1 MPTYGKKDFKESN
14 VNYLNKDF
22 SSLKQSL
29 VNYAEAYFPNTYKDF
44 NETSPGMMLIEMS
57 AYVGDV
63 MSFYIDQQYKEMLLP
78 LAEERRNIIN
88 MAKMLGYKVKP
99 IIPSFVN
106 LSFTSEVNALST
118 NRAEVDYSNAST
130 FTEGVKVQSS
140 ANSNLYFET
149 LDVVDFRITGSIN
162 SGEPLDTSSPI
173 IDTSTDGLTT
183 DYTLTRKV
191 RAVSGETK
199 TKTFTI
205 TSPQKFRRIT
215 LPETNVIDIIS
226 CKDSNNNEWYEVDF
240 LAQDQVPIKKHYA
253 QDDLRDNAYTD
264 IDGIEYTTDV
274 PVPYSLQYIK
284 STKRFTRETNND
296 NTTSMVFGNGILKN
310 GTIVDDNFLDLEQLG
325 IIIPGQTGDLNSS
338 IDPLLGDEYSTL
350 GETPIQTTLT
360 ITYRVGGGI
369 EANASVGDL
378 TSIIGTPTKLVDGGA
393 GIVGVTNETPA
404 IGGADEE
411 DADEIREKAKAFF
424 TTQNRCVTK
433 EDYEARV
440 MNMSSRFG
448 NIAKVIVSR
457 TELPSAVDIQSEYQG
472 IIDNSLQSISTTQQ
486 SLQTNVSNFSTDMS
500 TVLTNAGPELLDIG
514 TRFEAGELSISQVLG
529 RTNNIFIGIQNTYN
543 GYFLSPNGQIPNN
556 TTTLGAQISQVNV
569 EVPLLQ
575 ELDAGVGTIAIN
587 ILAYDKNKNL
597 VGNAQAGGTLLPD
610 ATDGIPAILD
620 VNLSNYLNN
629 FKLLTD
635 DVAISDGYIINF
647 GVVFDVVAHK
657 YANKAEV
664 KLRCIQKIIDYF
676 KIEKMQF
683 NQPIII
689 SQLEYELMDIDGV
702 RAVNYA
708 CVTQT
713 EDYVGDGEG
722 FGAEGERLFTYSYN
736 ADGITTDGGTAGYG
750 YAYDFPSAL
759 TNGIILPA
767 NPQTPAVFELK
778 NPRQNV
784 KGVVR

>member
-22 SSLKQSL
+22 NALKQSL
-29 VNYAEAYFPNTYKDF
+29 VNYAQAYFPNTYKDF

-63 MSFYIDQQYKEMLLP
+63 LSFYIDQQYKELLLP

-99 IIPSFVN
+99 IVPSFVE

-118 NRAEVDYSNAST
+118 NRAQVDYSNASV
-130 FTEGVKVQSS
+130 FQEGIKVQSS

-149 LDVVDFRITGSIN
+149 LDVVDFRVTSSLN
-162 SGEPLDTSSPI
+162 NGEASDTSSPT
-173 IDTSTDGLTT
+173 IDTTTDGLIT

-240 LAQDQVPIKKHYA
+240 LAQDQVPVKKHYA
-253 QDDLRDNAYTD
+253 QDELRDNAYTN
-264 IDGIEYTTDV
+264 IDGTDYVADV

-284 STKRFTRETNND
+284 TTKRFTRETNTD
-296 NTTSMVFGNGILKN
+296 NSTSLVFGNGILKN
-310 GTIVDDNFLDLEQLG
+310 GNVIDDNFLDLEQVG
-325 IIIPGQTGDLNSS
+325 IIIPGQQGDLNDS

-350 GETPIQTTLT
+350 GETPTQTTLT
-360 ITYRVGGGI
+360 ITYRIGGGI

-393 GIVGVTNETPA
+393 SIVGVTNETA
-404 IGGADEE
+404 ARGGADEE
-411 DADEIREKAKAFF
+411 DTDEIREKARAFF

-433 EDYEARV
+433 EDYEART

-457 TELPSAVDIQSEYQG
+457 TELPSAADIQSEYQG
-472 IIDNSLQSISTTQQ
+472 IINTSLNNVSTTQQ
-486 SLQTNVSNFSTDMS
+486 SLQTNVNNFVQDM
-500 TVLTNAGPELLDIG
+500 GPALANLEPEII
-514 TRFEAGELSISQVLG
+514 EISQQL
-529 RTNNIFIGIQNTYN
+529 N
-543 GYFLSPNGQIPNN
+543 NGQIGITQAFQQISNILVGLQNIYDDYFQSPNLIAGDV
-556 TTTLGAQISQVNV
+556 TALGEQISQVDV

-575 ELDAGVGTIAIN
+575 ELDAGVGTIAVN

-610 ATDGIPAILD
+610 ATDGTPIILNT
-620 VNLSNYLNN
+620 NLSNYLNN

-635 DVAISDGYIINF
+635 DVAIQDGYIINF
-647 GVVFDVVAHK
+647 GVVFDVVAHR

-689 SQLEYELMDIDGV
+689 SQLEYELMDINGV
-702 RAVNYA
+702 RSVNYV
-708 CVTQT
+708 CVTQH
-713 EDYVGDGEG
+713 EDYVGGGEG
-722 FGAEGERLFTYSYN
+722 FEAEPLFTYSY
-736 ADGITTDGGTAGYG
+736 DSEGITTDGGTSGYG
-750 YAYDFPSAL
+750 YAYDFPAAL

-767 NPQTPAVFELK
+767 SPQTPAVFELK

>member
-22 SSLKQSL
+22 NALKQSL
-29 VNYAEAYFPNTYKDF
+29 VNYAQAYFPNTYKDF

-63 MSFYIDQQYKEMLLP
+63 LSFYIDQQYKELLLP

-99 IIPSFVN
+99 IVPSFVE

-118 NRAEVDYSNAST
+118 NRAQVDYSNASV
-130 FTEGVKVQSS
+130 FQEGIKVQSS

-149 LDVVDFRITGSIN
+149 LDVVDFRVTSSLN
-162 SGEPLDTSSPI
+162 NGEASDTSSPI
-173 IDTSTDGLTT
+173 IDTATDGLIT

-215 LPETNVIDIIS
+215 LPETNVIDII
-226 CKDSNNNEWYEVDF
+226 
-240 LAQDQVPIKKHYA
+240 
-253 QDDLRDNAYTD
+253 
-264 IDGIEYTTDV
+264 
-274 PVPYSLQYIK
+274 
-284 STKRFTRETNND
+284 
-296 NTTSMVFGNGILKN
+296 
-310 GTIVDDNFLDLEQLG
+310 
-325 IIIPGQTGDLNSS
+325 IIPGQQGELNDS

-350 GETPIQTTLT
+350 GETPTQTTLT
-360 ITYRVGGGI
+360 ITYRIGGGI

-393 GIVGVTNETPA
+393 SIIGVTNETA
-404 IGGADEE
+404 ARGGADEE
-411 DADEIREKAKAFF
+411 DTDEIREKARAFF

-433 EDYEARV
+433 EDYEART

-457 TELPSAVDIQSEYQG
+457 TELPSAADIQSEYQG
-472 IIDNSLQSISTTQQ
+472 IIDNSLGEISTTHQ
-486 SLQTNVSNFSTDMS
+486 SLQTNVGNFGTDMS
-500 TVLTNAGPELLDIG
+500 NAITDAQSDIQNLTNQFTSNQISALQLVQQANLL
-514 TRFEAGELSISQVLG
+514 FLG
-529 RTNNIFIGIQNTYN
+529 VQDTYN
-543 GYFLSPNGQIPNN
+543 NYFQSPNLIPGDV
-556 TTTLGAQISQVNV
+556 TTLGEQISQVDV

-575 ELDAGVGTIAIN
+575 ELDAGVGTIAVN

-610 ATDGIPAILD
+610 ATDGTPIILNT
-620 VNLSNYLNN
+620 NLSNYLNN

-635 DVAISDGYIINF
+635 DVAIQDGYIINF
-647 GVVFDVVAHK
+647 GVVFDVVAHR

-702 RAVNYA
+702 RSVNYV

-713 EDYVGDGEG
+713 EDYVGGGEG
-722 FGAEGERLFTYSYN
+722 FDNDGERLFTYSYADN
-736 ADGITTDGGTAGYG
+736 AITTDGGTAGYG

-767 NPQTPAVFELK
+767 SPQTPAVFELK

>member
-22 SSLKQSL
+22 NALKQSL
-29 VNYAEAYFPNTYKDF
+29 VNYAQAYFPNTYKDF
-44 NETSPGMMLIEMS
+44 NETSPGMMLLEMN

-63 MSFYIDQQYKEMLLP
+63 LSFYIDQQYREMLLP
-78 LAEERRNIIN
+78 LAEERRNIIT
-88 MAKMLGYKVKP
+88 MAKMFGYKVKP
-99 IIPSFVN
+99 IVPSYVD
-106 LSFTSEVNALST
+106 LTFTSEVNALSG
-118 NRAEVDYSNAST
+118 NRAEVDYTNGSV
-130 FTEGVKVQSS
+130 FQEGIKVQST
-140 ANSNLYFET
+140 ANSSLYFET
-149 LDVVDFRITGSIN
+149 LDMVDFRVTASLN
-162 SGEPLDTSSPI
+162 NGEPSDTSSPI
-173 IDTSTDGLTT
+173 IDEATDGLTT

-191 RAVSGETK
+191 KAVSGETK

-240 LAQDQVPIKKHYA
+240 LAQDQVPVKKHYA
-253 QDDLRDNAYTD
+253 QDELRDNAYTN
-264 IDGIEYTTDV
+264 IDGTDYVADV
-274 PVPYSLQYIK
+274 PVPYSLEYIK
-284 STKRFTRETNND
+284 TTKRFTRETNND
-296 NTTSMVFGNGILKN
+296 NSTSLVFGNGILKN
-310 GTIVDDNFLDLEQLG
+310 GNVVDDNFLDLEQLG
-325 IIIPGQTGDLNSS
+325 IIIPGQQGDLNDS

-350 GETPIQTTLT
+350 GETPTQTTLT
-360 ITYRVGGGI
+360 ITYRIGGGI

-378 TSIIGTPTKLVDGGA
+378 VSIIGTPTKLVDGGA
-393 GIVGVTNETPA
+393 SIAGVTNETAA
-404 IGGADEE
+404 IGGMDEE
-411 DADEIREKAKAFF
+411 DTDEIREKAKAFF

-472 IIDNSLQSISTTQQ
+472 IINTSLNNVSSTQE
-486 SLQTNVSNFSTDMS
+486 SLQTNVTNFMYEFGVATAEGHSAINSDYSTIEEVRNDFDFHFNQLVNIYGS
-500 TVLTNAGPELLDIG
+500 YFHTPSIIPENVTTIG
-514 TRFEAGELSISQVLG
+514 EQVSQVD
-529 RTNNIFIGIQNTYN
+529 I
-543 GYFLSPNGQIPNN
+543 
-556 TTTLGAQISQVNV
+556 

-575 ELDAGVGTIAIN
+575 ELDAGVGTIAVN
-587 ILAYDKNKNL
+587 ILAYNKNKNL
-597 VGNAQAGGTLLPD
+597 VGNAQAGGDLLPE
-610 ATDGIPAILD
+610 ATDGTPTILNT
-620 VNLSNYLNN
+620 NLSNYLNN

-635 DVAISDGYIINF
+635 DVTIQDGYIINF
-647 GVVFDVVAHK
+647 GVVFDVVAHR

-702 RAVNYA
+702 RSVNYV
-708 CVTQT
+708 CVTQH
-713 EDYVGDGEG
+713 EDHVGGGEG
-722 FGAEGERLFTYSYN
+722 FEDEPLFTYSYV
-736 ADGITTDGGTAGYG
+736 DDTITTDGGTSGYG
-750 YAYDFPSAL
+750 YAYDFASAL

>member
-22 SSLKQSL
+22 NALKQSL
-29 VNYAEAYFPNTYKDF
+29 VNYAQAYFPNTYKDF

-63 MSFYIDQQYKEMLLP
+63 LSFYIDQQYKELLLP

-99 IIPSFVN
+99 IVPSFVE

-118 NRAEVDYSNAST
+118 NRAQVDYSNASV
-130 FTEGVKVQSS
+130 FQEGIKVQSS

-149 LDVVDFRITGSIN
+149 LDVVDFRVTSSLN
-162 SGEPLDTSSPI
+162 NGEASDTSSPI
-173 IDTSTDGLTT
+173 IDTATDGLIT

-240 LAQDQVPIKKHYA
+240 LAQDQVPVKKHYA
-253 QDDLRDNAYTD
+253 QDELRDNAYTN
-264 IDGIEYTTDV
+264 IDGTDYVADV

-284 STKRFTRETNND
+284 TTKRFTRETNTD
-296 NTTSMVFGNGILKN
+296 NTTSLVFGNGILKN
-310 GTIVDDNFLDLEQLG
+310 GQLVDSDFIDLEQVG
-325 IIIPGQTGDLNSS
+325 IIIPGQQGNLNDS

-350 GETPIQTTLT
+350 GETPTQTTLT
-360 ITYRVGGGI
+360 ITYRIGGGI

-393 GIVGVTNETPA
+393 SITGVTNETPA
-404 IGGADEE
+404 RGGADEE
-411 DADEIREKAKAFF
+411 DTDEIREKAKAFF

-433 EDYEARV
+433 EDYEART

-457 TELPSAVDIQSEYQG
+457 NQIPSSTDVQQAYQDALSPDIDTIVNLSGNFLNLLSVSDDLISPQTEGTLGQIIIQSGFDLTDDQ
-472 IIDNSLQSISTTQQ
+472 IIFLSNLQQDLQTLRNNLPTLQSNVIELQ
-486 SLQTNVSNFSTDMS
+486 SRVSGLE
-500 TVLTNAGPELLDIG
+500 VG
-514 TRFEAGELSISQVLG
+514 TL
-529 RTNNIFIGIQNTYN
+529 N
-543 GYFLSPNGQIPNN
+543 
-556 TTTLGAQISQVNV
+556 
-569 EVPLLQ
+569 
-575 ELDAGVGTIAIN
+575 ELDAQFGTISVN

-610 ATDGIPAILD
+610 ATDGTPIILNT
-620 VNLSNYLNN
+620 NLSNYLNN

-635 DVAISDGYIINF
+635 DVAIQDGYIINF
-647 GVVFDVVAHK
+647 GVVFDVVAHR

-702 RAVNYA
+702 RSVNYV

-713 EDYVGDGEG
+713 EDYIGGGEG
-722 FGAEGERLFTYSYN
+722 FEADGERLFTYSY
-736 ADGITTDGGTAGYG
+736 ADNTITTDGGTAGYG
-750 YAYDFPSAL
+750 YAYDFPAAL

-767 NPQTPAVFELK
+767 SPQTPAVFELK

>member
-22 SSLKQSL
+22 NALKQSL
-29 VNYAEAYFPNTYKDF
+29 VNYAQAYFPNTYKDF

-63 MSFYIDQQYKEMLLP
+63 LSFYIDQQYKELLLP

-99 IIPSFVN
+99 IVPSFVE

-118 NRAEVDYSNAST
+118 NRAQVDYSNASV
-130 FTEGVKVQSS
+130 FQEGIKVQSS

-149 LDVVDFRITGSIN
+149 LDVVDFRVTSSLN
-162 SGEPLDTSSPI
+162 NGEASDTSSPI
-173 IDTSTDGLTT
+173 IDTATDGLTT

-240 LAQDQVPIKKHYA
+240 LAQDQVPVKKHYA
-253 QDDLRDNAYTD
+253 QDELRDNAYTN
-264 IDGIEYTTDV
+264 IDGTDYVADV

-284 STKRFTRETNND
+284 TSKRFTRETNTD
-296 NTTSMVFGNGILKN
+296 NSTSLVFGNGILKN
-310 GTIVDDNFLDLEQLG
+310 GSVIDDSFLNLEQVG
-325 IIIPGQTGDLNSS
+325 IIIPGQQGDLNDS

-350 GETPIQTTLT
+350 GETPTQTTLT
-360 ITYRVGGGI
+360 ITYRIGGGI

-393 GIVGVTNETPA
+393 DIGGVTNETPA
-404 IGGADEE
+404 RGGADEE
-411 DADEIREKAKAFF
+411 DTDEIREKAKAFF

-433 EDYEARV
+433 EDYEART

-457 TELPSAVDIQSEYQG
+457 NQIPSATDVQQAYQG
-472 IIDNSLQSISTTQQ
+472 IIEASLQSASTTQQ
-486 SLQTNVSNFSTDMS
+486 SLQTNINNFSTDIN
-500 TVLTNAGPELLDIG
+500 TRLTNAAPELQEIG
-514 TRFEAGELSISQVLG
+514 NQFLSGEINLQQVLQ
-529 RTNNIFIGIQNTYN
+529 RANNIFLGLQNTYN
-543 GYFLSPNGQIPNN
+543 NYFQSPNLIPSDIN
-556 TTTLGAQISQVNV
+556 TLGTQISQV
-569 EVPLLQ
+569 EVGTLE
-575 ELDAGVGTIAIN
+575 ELDAQFGTISVN

-597 VGNAQAGGTLLPD
+597 VGNAQAGTGLPD
-610 ATDGIPAILD
+610 ATDGTPIILNT
-620 VNLSNYLNN
+620 NLSNYLNN

-635 DVAISDGYIINF
+635 DVAIQDGYIINF
-647 GVVFDVVAHK
+647 GVVFDVVAHR

-702 RAVNYA
+702 RSVNYV

-713 EDYVGDGEG
+713 EDYVGGGEG
-722 FGAEGERLFTYSYN
+722 FEDGPLFTYSYADN
-736 ADGITTDGGTAGYG
+736 AITTDGGTAGYG
-750 YAYDFPSAL
+750 YAYNFPSAL

-767 NPQTPAVFELK
+767 NPTTPAVFELK

>member
-22 SSLKQSL
+22 NALKQSL
-29 VNYAEAYFPNTYKDF
+29 VNYAQAYFPNTYKDF

-63 MSFYIDQQYKEMLLP
+63 LSFYIDQQYKELLLP

-99 IIPSFVN
+99 IVPSFVE

-118 NRAEVDYSNAST
+118 NRAQVDYSNASV
-130 FTEGVKVQSS
+130 FQEGIKVQSS

-149 LDVVDFRITGSIN
+149 LDVVDFRVTSSLN
-162 SGEPLDTSSPI
+162 NGEASDTSSPI
-173 IDTSTDGLTT
+173 IDTATDGLIT

-240 LAQDQVPIKKHYA
+240 LAQDQVPVKKHYA
-253 QDDLRDNAYTD
+253 QDELRDNAYTN
-264 IDGIEYTTDV
+264 IDGTDYVADV

-284 STKRFTRETNND
+284 TTKRFTRETNTD
-296 NTTSMVFGNGILKN
+296 NTTSLVFGNGILKN
-310 GTIVDDNFLDLEQLG
+310 GQLVDSDFIDLEQVG
-325 IIIPGQTGDLNSS
+325 IIIPGQQGNLNDS

-350 GETPIQTTLT
+350 GETPTQTTLT
-360 ITYRVGGGI
+360 ITYRIGGGI

-393 GIVGVTNETPA
+393 SITGVTNETPA
-404 IGGADEE
+404 RGGADEE
-411 DADEIREKAKAFF
+411 DTDEIREKAKAFF

-433 EDYEARV
+433 EDYEART

-457 TELPSAVDIQSEYQG
+457 NQIPSSTDVQQAYQDALSPDIDTIVNLSGNFLNLLSVSDDLISPETESTLGSIIIQSGFDLTDDQ
-472 IIDNSLQSISTTQQ
+472 IIFLSNLQQDLQTLRNNLPTLQSNVIELQ
-486 SLQTNVSNFSTDMS
+486 SRVSGLE
-500 TVLTNAGPELLDIG
+500 VG
-514 TRFEAGELSISQVLG
+514 TL
-529 RTNNIFIGIQNTYN
+529 N
-543 GYFLSPNGQIPNN
+543 
-556 TTTLGAQISQVNV
+556 
-569 EVPLLQ
+569 
-575 ELDAGVGTIAIN
+575 ELDAQFGTISVN

-610 ATDGIPAILD
+610 ATDGTPIILNT
-620 VNLSNYLNN
+620 NLSNYLNN

-635 DVAISDGYIINF
+635 DVAIQDGYIINF
-647 GVVFDVVAHK
+647 GVVFDVVAHR

-702 RAVNYA
+702 RSVNYV

-713 EDYVGDGEG
+713 EDYIGGGEG
-722 FGAEGERLFTYSYN
+722 FEADGERLFTYSY
-736 ADGITTDGGTAGYG
+736 ADNTITTDGGTAGYG
-750 YAYDFPSAL
+750 YAYDFPAAL

-767 NPQTPAVFELK
+767 SPQTPAVFELK

>member
-22 SSLKQSL
+22 NSLKQSL
-29 VNYAEAYFPNTYKDF
+29 INYAEAYFPNTYKDF

-99 IIPSFVN
+99 IVPSFVN
-106 LSFTSEVNALST
+106 LSFTSQVNALST
-118 NRAEVDYSNAST
+118 NRAQVDYSNAST
-130 FTEGVKVQSS
+130 FAERIKVQSS

-149 LDVVDFRITGSIN
+149 LDIVDFRITGSIN

-173 IDTSTDGLTT
+173 IDTATDGLTT

-191 RAVSGETK
+191 RAVSSETK

-215 LPETNVIDIIS
+215 LPETNVVDIIS

-253 QDDLRDNAYTD
+253 QDDDRNSAYTN
-264 IDGIEYTTDV
+264 IDGTEYVTDV

-310 GTIVDDNFLDLEQLG
+310 GTIVDENFLDLEQVG
-325 IIIPGQTGDLNSS
+325 IIIPGQSGDLNTS
-338 IDPLLGDEYSTL
+338 IDPLEGDEYSTL

-378 TSIIGTPTKLVDGGA
+378 SSIIGTPIRLVDGGA

-457 TELPSAVDIQSEYQG
+457 IELPSAADIQSEYQG
-472 IIDNSLQSISTTQQ
+472 IINNSLEDISTTQQ
-486 SLQTNVSNFSTDMS
+486 SLQTNVTNFKSDMTAAITTAENAAAGDETLSDLLQLYDSQLQEIRLTYDNYFTNPDLIST
-500 TVLTNAGPELLDIG
+500 
-514 TRFEAGELSISQVLG
+514 
-529 RTNNIFIGIQNTYN
+529 NI
-543 GYFLSPNGQIPNN
+543 
-556 TTTLGAQISQVNV
+556 TTLGDQILQVGTD
-569 EVPLLQ
+569 VPLLQ

-597 VGNAQAGGTLLPD
+597 VGNAQAGGTQLPD
-610 ATDGIPAILD
+610 VTDGIPAILD

-657 YANKAEV
+657 YASKQEV
-664 KLRCIQKIIDYF
+664 KLRCIQKIINYF

-722 FGAEGERLFTYSYN
+722 FETEPLFTYSYAN
-736 ADGITTDGGTAGYG
+736 NNITVDGGTAGYG
-750 YAYDFPSAL
+750 YAYNFPSAL

>member
-22 SSLKQSL
+22 NALKQSL
-29 VNYAEAYFPNTYKDF
+29 VNYAQAYFPNTYKDF

-63 MSFYIDQQYKEMLLP
+63 LSFYIDQQYKELLLP

-99 IIPSFVN
+99 IVPSFVE

-118 NRAEVDYSNAST
+118 NRAQVDYSNASV
-130 FTEGVKVQSS
+130 FQEGIKVQSS

-149 LDVVDFRITGSIN
+149 LDVVDFRVTSSLN
-162 SGEPLDTSSPI
+162 NGEASDTSSPI
-173 IDTSTDGLTT
+173 IDTATDGLIT

-240 LAQDQVPIKKHYA
+240 LAQDQVPVKKHYA
-253 QDDLRDNAYTD
+253 QDELRDNAYTN
-264 IDGIEYTTDV
+264 IDGTDYVADV

-284 STKRFTRETNND
+284 TTKRFTRETNTD
-296 NTTSMVFGNGILKN
+296 NSTSLVFGNGILKN
-310 GTIVDDNFLDLEQLG
+310 GEVIDEGFIDLEQVG
-325 IIIPGQTGDLNSS
+325 IIIPGQQGELNDS

-350 GETPIQTTLT
+350 GETPTQTTLT
-360 ITYRVGGGI
+360 ITYRIGGGI

-393 GIVGVTNETPA
+393 SIAGVTNETA
-404 IGGADEE
+404 ARGGADEE
-411 DADEIREKAKAFF
+411 DTDEIREKARAFF

-433 EDYEARV
+433 EDYEART

-457 TELPSAVDIQSEYQG
+457 TELPSAADIQSEYQG
-472 IIDNSLQSISTTQQ
+472 IIDNSLGEISTTHQ
-486 SLQTNVSNFSTDMS
+486 SLQTNVGNFGTDMS
-500 TVLTNAGPELLDIG
+500 NAITDAQSDIQNLTNQFTSNQISALQLVQQANLL
-514 TRFEAGELSISQVLG
+514 FLG
-529 RTNNIFIGIQNTYN
+529 VQDTYN
-543 GYFLSPNGQIPNN
+543 NYFQSPNLIPGDV
-556 TTTLGAQISQVNV
+556 TTLGEQISQVDV

-575 ELDAGVGTIAIN
+575 ELDAGVGTIAVN

-610 ATDGIPAILD
+610 ATDGTPIILNT
-620 VNLSNYLNN
+620 NLSNYLNN

-635 DVAISDGYIINF
+635 DVAIQDGYIINF
-647 GVVFDVVAHK
+647 GVVFDVVAHR

-702 RAVNYA
+702 RSVNYV

-713 EDYVGDGEG
+713 EDYVGGGEG
-722 FGAEGERLFTYSYN
+722 FDNDGERLFTYSYADN
-736 ADGITTDGGTAGYG
+736 AITTDGGTAGYG

-767 NPQTPAVFELK
+767 SPQTPAVFELK

>member
-253 QDDLRDNAYTD
+253 QDDLRDNAYTN
-264 IDGIEYTTDV
+264 IDGTEYTTDV

-310 GTIVDDNFLDLEQLG
+310 GTIVDENFLDLEQLG

-472 IIDNSLQSISTTQQ
+472 IINNSLQSISTTQQ
-486 SLQTNVSNFSTDMS
+486 SLQTNVSNFKTDMTAAITADS
-500 TVLTNAGPELLDIG
+500 IEQIQLTYDNY
-514 TRFEAGELSISQVLG
+514 F
-529 RTNNIFIGIQNTYN
+529 TNPD
-543 GYFLSPNGQIPNN
+543 LIPGN
-556 TTTLGAQISQVNV
+556 TTTLGAQISQVDV
-569 EVPLLQ
+569 EVPLLE

-610 ATDGIPAILD
+610 ATDGIPDILD

>member
-22 SSLKQSL
+22 NALKQSL
-29 VNYAEAYFPNTYKDF
+29 VNYAQAYFPNTYKDF

-63 MSFYIDQQYKEMLLP
+63 LSFYIDQQYKELLLP

-99 IIPSFVN
+99 IVPSFVE

-118 NRAEVDYSNAST
+118 NRAQVDYSNASV
-130 FTEGVKVQSS
+130 FQEGIKVQSS

-149 LDVVDFRITGSIN
+149 LDVVDFRVTSSLN
-162 SGEPLDTSSPI
+162 NGEASDTSSPT
-173 IDTSTDGLTT
+173 IDTTTDGLIT

-240 LAQDQVPIKKHYA
+240 LAQDQVPVKKHYA
-253 QDDLRDNAYTD
+253 QDELRDNAYTN
-264 IDGIEYTTDV
+264 IDGTDYVADV

-284 STKRFTRETNND
+284 TTKRFTRETNTD
-296 NTTSMVFGNGILKN
+296 NSTSLVFGNGILKN
-310 GTIVDDNFLDLEQLG
+310 GNVIDDNFLDLEQVG
-325 IIIPGQTGDLNSS
+325 IIIPGQQGDLNDS

-350 GETPIQTTLT
+350 GETPTQTTLT
-360 ITYRVGGGI
+360 ITYRIGGGI

-393 GIVGVTNETPA
+393 SIAGVTNETA
-404 IGGADEE
+404 ARGGADEE
-411 DADEIREKAKAFF
+411 DTDEIREKAKAFF

-433 EDYEARV
+433 EDYEART

-457 TELPSAVDIQSEYQG
+457 NEIPSATDVQQAYQNALSPDINTIVDLSEDFLLNLNVSADLISPEIESTLG
-472 IIDNSLQSISTTQQ
+472 SIISHTGNLTDEQIAFLYDLQQDLQTLRNNLPTLQSNVIELQ
-486 SLQTNVSNFSTDMS
+486 SRVSGLQV
-500 TVLTNAGPELLDIG
+500 G
-514 TRFEAGELSISQVLG
+514 TLE
-529 RTNNIFIGIQNTYN
+529 
-543 GYFLSPNGQIPNN
+543 
-556 TTTLGAQISQVNV
+556 
-569 EVPLLQ
+569 
-575 ELDAGVGTIAIN
+575 ELDAQFGTIAVN

-610 ATDGIPAILD
+610 ATDGTPIILNT
-620 VNLSNYLNN
+620 NLSNYLNN

-635 DVAISDGYIINF
+635 DVAIQDGYIINF
-647 GVVFDVVAHK
+647 GVVFDVVAHR

-702 RAVNYA
+702 RSVNYV

-713 EDYVGDGEG
+713 EDYVGGGEG
-722 FGAEGERLFTYSYN
+722 FEADGERLFTYSYN
-736 ADGITTDGGTAGYG
+736 DNEITTNGGTAGYG
-750 YAYDFPSAL
+750 YAYDFPAAL

-767 NPQTPAVFELK
+767 SPQTPAVFELK

>member
-22 SSLKQSL
+22 NALKQSL
-29 VNYAEAYFPNTYKDF
+29 VNYAQAYFPNTYKDF

-63 MSFYIDQQYKEMLLP
+63 LSFYIDQQYKELLLP

-99 IIPSFVN
+99 IVPSFVE

-118 NRAEVDYSNAST
+118 NRAQVDYSNASV
-130 FTEGVKVQSS
+130 FQEGIKVQSS

-149 LDVVDFRITGSIN
+149 LDVVDFRVTSSLN
-162 SGEPLDTSSPI
+162 NGEASDTSSPI
-173 IDTSTDGLTT
+173 IDTATDGLIT

-240 LAQDQVPIKKHYA
+240 LAQDQVPVKKHYA
-253 QDDLRDNAYTD
+253 QDELRDNAYTN
-264 IDGIEYTTDV
+264 IDGTDYVTDV

-284 STKRFTRETNND
+284 TTKRFTRETNND
-296 NTTSMVFGNGILKN
+296 NSTSLVFGNGILKN
-310 GTIVDDNFLDLEQLG
+310 GNVIDYNFLDLEQVG
-325 IIIPGQTGDLNSS
+325 IIIPSQQGNLNDS

-350 GETPIQTTLT
+350 GETPTQTTLT
-360 ITYRVGGGI
+360 ITYRIGGGI

-393 GIVGVTNETPA
+393 SIVGVTNETA
-404 IGGADEE
+404 ARGGADEE
-411 DADEIREKAKAFF
+411 DTDEIREKAKAFF

-433 EDYEARV
+433 EDYEART

-457 TELPSAVDIQSEYQG
+457 NQIPSATDVQQAYQNALSPDIDTIVNLSGNFLNLLSFSDNLISPTTEG
-472 IIDNSLQSISTTQQ
+472 TLGSIITHFGNLTDEQIDFLYNLQQDLLTLQNNLSTLQSNVIELQ
-486 SLQTNVSNFSTDMS
+486 SRVSGLQV
-500 TVLTNAGPELLDIG
+500 G
-514 TRFEAGELSISQVLG
+514 TLE
-529 RTNNIFIGIQNTYN
+529 
-543 GYFLSPNGQIPNN
+543 
-556 TTTLGAQISQVNV
+556 
-569 EVPLLQ
+569 
-575 ELDAGVGTIAIN
+575 ELDAQFGTISVN

-610 ATDGIPAILD
+610 ATDGTPIILNT
-620 VNLSNYLNN
+620 NLSNYLNN

-635 DVAISDGYIINF
+635 DVAIQDGYIINF
-647 GVVFDVVAHK
+647 GVVFDVVAHR

-702 RAVNYA
+702 RSVNYV

-713 EDYVGDGEG
+713 EDYVGGGEG
-722 FGAEGERLFTYSYN
+722 FDADGERLFTYSYVDN
-736 ADGITTDGGTAGYG
+736 TITTDGGTAGYG

-767 NPQTPAVFELK
+767 NPTTPAVFELK

>member
-22 SSLKQSL
+22 NALKQSL
-29 VNYAEAYFPNTYKDF
+29 VNYAQAYFPNTYKDF

-63 MSFYIDQQYKEMLLP
+63 LSFYIDQQYKELLLP

-99 IIPSFVN
+99 IVPSFVE
-106 LSFTSEVNALST
+106 LSFTSEVNALTS
-118 NRAEVDYSNAST
+118 NRAQVDYSNASV
-130 FTEGVKVQSS
+130 FQEGIKVQSS

-149 LDVVDFRITGSIN
+149 LDVVDFRVTSSLN
-162 SGEPLDTSSPI
+162 NGEASDTSSPT
-173 IDTSTDGLTT
+173 IDTTTDGLIT

-240 LAQDQVPIKKHYA
+240 LAQDQVPVKKHYA
-253 QDDLRDNAYTD
+253 QDELRDNAYTN
-264 IDGIEYTTDV
+264 IDGTDYVADV

-284 STKRFTRETNND
+284 TTKRFTRETNTD
-296 NTTSMVFGNGILKN
+296 NSTSLVFGNGILKN
-310 GTIVDDNFLDLEQLG
+310 GNVIDDNFLDLEQVG
-325 IIIPGQTGDLNSS
+325 IIIPGQQGDLNDS

-350 GETPIQTTLT
+350 GETPTQTTLT
-360 ITYRVGGGI
+360 ITYRIGGGI

-393 GIVGVTNETPA
+393 SIAGVTNETA
-404 IGGADEE
+404 ARGGADEE
-411 DADEIREKAKAFF
+411 DTDEIREKAKAFF

-433 EDYEARV
+433 EDYEART

-457 TELPSAVDIQSEYQG
+457 NEIPSATDVQQAYQNALSPDINTIVDLSEDFLLNLNVSADLISPEIESTLG
-472 IIDNSLQSISTTQQ
+472 SIISHTGNLTDEQIAFLYDLQQDLQTLRNNLPTLQSNVIELQ
-486 SLQTNVSNFSTDMS
+486 SRVSGLQV
-500 TVLTNAGPELLDIG
+500 G
-514 TRFEAGELSISQVLG
+514 TLE
-529 RTNNIFIGIQNTYN
+529 
-543 GYFLSPNGQIPNN
+543 
-556 TTTLGAQISQVNV
+556 
-569 EVPLLQ
+569 
-575 ELDAGVGTIAIN
+575 ELDAQFGTISVN

-610 ATDGIPAILD
+610 ATDGTPIILNT
-620 VNLSNYLNN
+620 NLSNYLNN

-635 DVAISDGYIINF
+635 DVAIQDGYIINF
-647 GVVFDVVAHK
+647 GVVFDVVAHR

-702 RAVNYA
+702 RSVNYV

-713 EDYVGDGEG
+713 EDYVGGGEG
-722 FGAEGERLFTYSYN
+722 FEADGERLFTYSYN
-736 ADGITTDGGTAGYG
+736 DNEITTNGGTAGYG
-750 YAYDFPSAL
+750 YAYDFPAAL

-767 NPQTPAVFELK
+767 SPQTPAVFELK

>member
-22 SSLKQSL
+22 NALKQSL
-29 VNYAEAYFPNTYKDF
+29 VNYAQAYFPNTYKDF

-63 MSFYIDQQYKEMLLP
+63 LSFYIDQQYKELLLP

-99 IIPSFVN
+99 IVPSFVE

-118 NRAEVDYSNAST
+118 NRAQVDYSNASV
-130 FTEGVKVQSS
+130 FQEGIKVQSS

-149 LDVVDFRITGSIN
+149 LDVVDFRVTSSLN
-162 SGEPLDTSSPI
+162 NGEASDTSSPI
-173 IDTSTDGLTT
+173 IDTATDGLTT

-240 LAQDQVPIKKHYA
+240 LAQDQVPVKKHYA
-253 QDDLRDNAYTD
+253 QDELRDNAYTN
-264 IDGIEYTTDV
+264 IDGTDYVADV

-284 STKRFTRETNND
+284 TTKRFTRETNTD
-296 NTTSMVFGNGILKN
+296 NSTSLVFGNGILKN
-310 GTIVDDNFLDLEQLG
+310 GSVIEDDFLNLEQVG
-325 IIIPGQTGDLNSS
+325 IIIPGQSNNLNDS

-350 GETPIQTTLT
+350 GETPTQTTLT
-360 ITYRVGGGI
+360 ITYRIGGGI

-393 GIVGVTNETPA
+393 SIVGVTNETA
-404 IGGADEE
+404 ARGGADEE
-411 DADEIREKAKAFF
+411 DTDEIREKAKAFF

-433 EDYEARV
+433 EDYEART

-457 TELPSAVDIQSEYQG
+457 NQIPSSTDVQQAYQDALSPDIDTIVNLSGNFLNLLSVSDDLISQQTEGTLGQIIIQSGFDLTDDQ
-472 IIDNSLQSISTTQQ
+472 IIFLSN
-486 SLQTNVSNFSTDMS
+486 LQTNLQTLRNNFPTLQSNVVELQSRVSGLE
-500 TVLTNAGPELLDIG
+500 VG
-514 TRFEAGELSISQVLG
+514 TLE
-529 RTNNIFIGIQNTYN
+529 
-543 GYFLSPNGQIPNN
+543 
-556 TTTLGAQISQVNV
+556 
-569 EVPLLQ
+569 
-575 ELDAGVGTIAIN
+575 ELDAQFGTISVN

-610 ATDGIPAILD
+610 ATDGTPIILNT
-620 VNLSNYLNN
+620 NLSNYLNN

-635 DVAISDGYIINF
+635 DVAIQDGYIINF
-647 GVVFDVVAHK
+647 GVVFDVVAHR

-702 RAVNYA
+702 RSVNYV

-713 EDYVGDGEG
+713 EDYVGGGEG
-722 FGAEGERLFTYSYN
+722 FEADGERLFTYSY
-736 ADGITTDGGTAGYG
+736 ADNTITTDGGTAGYG
-750 YAYDFPSAL
+750 YAYDFPAAL

-767 NPQTPAVFELK
+767 SPQTPAVFELK

>member
-22 SSLKQSL
+22 NALKQSL
-29 VNYAEAYFPNTYKDF
+29 VNYAQAYFPNTYKDF
-44 NETSPGMMLIEMS
+44 NETSPGMMLLEMN

-63 MSFYIDQQYKEMLLP
+63 LSFYIDQQYKEMLLP

-99 IIPSFVN
+99 IIPAFVE
-106 LSFTSEVNALST
+106 LSFTSDVNALTS
-118 NRAEVDYSNAST
+118 NRAEVDYTNGSV
-130 FTEGVKVQSS
+130 FQEGIKVQSS
-140 ANSNLYFET
+140 ANSSLYFET
-149 LDVVDFRITGSIN
+149 LDMVDFRVTASLN
-162 SGEPLDTSSPI
+162 NGEPSDTSSPI
-173 IDTSTDGLTT
+173 IDEATDGLTT

-191 RAVSGETK
+191 KAVSGETK

-240 LAQDQVPIKKHYA
+240 LAQDQVPVKKHYA
-253 QDDLRDNAYTD
+253 QDELRDNAYTN
-264 IDGIEYTTDV
+264 IDGTDYVADV
-274 PVPYSLQYIK
+274 PVPYSLEYIK
-284 STKRFTRETNND
+284 TTKRFTRETNND
-296 NTTSMVFGNGILKN
+296 NSTSLVFGNGILKN
-310 GTIVDDNFLDLEQLG
+310 GNVVDDNFLDLEQLG
-325 IIIPGQTGDLNSS
+325 IIIPGQQGDLNDS

-350 GETPIQTTLT
+350 GETPTQTTLT
-360 ITYRVGGGI
+360 ITYRIGGGI

-378 TSIIGTPTKLVDGGA
+378 VSIIGTPTKLVDGGA
-393 GIVGVTNETPA
+393 SIAGVTNETAA
-404 IGGADEE
+404 IGGMDEE
-411 DADEIREKAKAFF
+411 DTDEIREKAKAFF

-472 IIDNSLQSISTTQQ
+472 IINTSLNNVSSTQE
-486 SLQTNVSNFSTDMS
+486 SLQTNVTDFMYQFGVATATGHSAINSDYSTIEEVRNDFDFHFNQLVNIYGS
-500 TVLTNAGPELLDIG
+500 YFHTPSIIPENVTTIG
-514 TRFEAGELSISQVLG
+514 EQVSQVD
-529 RTNNIFIGIQNTYN
+529 I
-543 GYFLSPNGQIPNN
+543 
-556 TTTLGAQISQVNV
+556 

-575 ELDAGVGTIAIN
+575 ELDAGVGTIAVN
-587 ILAYDKNKNL
+587 ILAYNKNKNL
-597 VGNAQAGGTLLPD
+597 VGNAQAGGDLLPE
-610 ATDGIPAILD
+610 ATDGTPTILNT
-620 VNLSNYLNN
+620 NLSNYLNN

-635 DVAISDGYIINF
+635 DVTIQDGYIINF
-647 GVVFDVVAHK
+647 GVVFDVVAHR

-702 RAVNYA
+702 RSVNYV
-708 CVTQT
+708 CVTQH
-713 EDYVGDGEG
+713 EDYVGGGEG
-722 FGAEGERLFTYSYN
+722 FDADGERLFTYSYV
-736 ADGITTDGGTAGYG
+736 DDTITTDGGTSGYG
-750 YAYDFPSAL
+750 YAYDFEAAL
-759 TNGIILPA
+759 TSGIILPA

>member
-22 SSLKQSL
+22 NSLKQSL
-29 VNYAEAYFPNTYKDF
+29 VNYAQAYFPNTYKDF
-44 NETSPGMMLIEMS
+44 NETSPGMMLMEMS

-63 MSFYIDQQYKEMLLP
+63 MSFYIDQQYKEMMLP
-78 LAEERRNIIN
+78 LAEERKNIIN

-99 IIPSFVN
+99 IIPAFVE
-106 LSFTSEVNALST
+106 LSFTSEVNAVTT

-130 FTEGVKVQSS
+130 FIEGIKVQSN

-149 LDVVDFRITGSIN
+149 LDVVDFTIS
-162 SGEPLDTSSPI
+162 SSADTSSPV
-173 IDTSTDGLTT
+173 IDTATDGLTT

-215 LPETNVIDIIS
+215 LPETNIIDIIS
-226 CKDSNNNEWYEVDF
+226 CKDTNNNEWYEVDF
-240 LAQDQVPIKKHYA
+240 LAQDQVPVKKHYA
-253 QDDLRDNAYTD
+253 QDPLRDNAYTNL
-264 IDGIEYTTDV
+264 DGTEYSMDV

-284 STKRFTRETNND
+284 TTKRFTRETNTD
-296 NTTSMVFGNGILKN
+296 NSTSLVFGNGILKN
-310 GTIVDDNFLDLEQLG
+310 GNVIDDNFLNLEQLG
-325 IIIPGQTGDLNSS
+325 IIIPGQTNDLNES
-338 IDPLLGDEYSTL
+338 INPLLGDEYSTL
-350 GETPIQTTLT
+350 GETPTQTTLT
-360 ITYRVGGGI
+360 ITYRIGGGI

-378 TSIIGTPTKLVDGGA
+378 SSIIGTPTKLVDGGA
-393 GIVGVTNETPA
+393 TIGGVTNTTPA
-404 IGGADEE
+404 IGGANEE
-411 DADEIREKAKAFF
+411 DTDEIREKARAFF

-433 EDYEARV
+433 EDYEART

-457 TELPSAVDIQSEYQG
+457 NTTPAATDIQQAYQDALSPDMDEIVNLSDNFLNLLSFSDDLISPLTETALG
-472 IIDNSLQSISTTQQ
+472 IIILSSDNLTPDQQDFLYNLQQDLQTLRNNFPILQS
-486 SLQTNVSNFSTDMS
+486 NVSDLQEIVSGLQ
-500 TVLTNAGPELLDIG
+500 VG
-514 TRFEAGELSISQVLG
+514 TLE
-529 RTNNIFIGIQNTYN
+529 
-543 GYFLSPNGQIPNN
+543 
-556 TTTLGAQISQVNV
+556 
-569 EVPLLQ
+569 
-575 ELDAGVGTIAIN
+575 ELDAQFGSISVN

-610 ATDGIPAILD
+610 ATDGTPIILNT
-620 VNLSNYLNN
+620 NLSNYLNN

-635 DVAISDGYIINF
+635 DVAIQDGYIINF
-647 GVVFDVVAHK
+647 GVVFDVVAHR

-683 NQPIII
+683 NQPIVI

-702 RAVNYA
+702 RAVNHV

-713 EDYVGDGEG
+713 EDYAGSNDGFEDEPLFKYSYDDGE
-722 FGAEGERLFTYSYN
+722 
-736 ADGITTDGGTAGYG
+736 ITTEGGTDGYG
-750 YAYDFPSAL
+750 YAYNFEESL
-759 TNGIILPA
+759 LNGIIRPA

>member
-22 SSLKQSL
+22 NALKQSL
-29 VNYAEAYFPNTYKDF
+29 VIYAQAYFPNTYKDF
-44 NETSPGMMLIEMS
+44 NETSPGMMLLEMN

-63 MSFYIDQQYKEMLLP
+63 LSFYIDQQYKEMLLP

-99 IIPSFVN
+99 IIPAFVE
-106 LSFTSEVNALST
+106 LSFTSDVNALTS
-118 NRAEVDYSNAST
+118 NRAEVDYTNGSV
-130 FTEGVKVQSS
+130 FQEGIKVQST
-140 ANSNLYFET
+140 ANSSLYFET
-149 LDVVDFRITGSIN
+149 LDMVDFRVTASLN
-162 SGEPLDTSSPI
+162 NGEPSDTSSPI
-173 IDTSTDGLTT
+173 IDEATDGLTT

-191 RAVSGETK
+191 KAVSGETK

-240 LAQDQVPIKKHYA
+240 LAQDQVPVKKHYA
-253 QDDLRDNAYTD
+253 QDELRDNAYTN
-264 IDGIEYTTDV
+264 IDGTDYVADV
-274 PVPYSLQYIK
+274 PVPYSLEYIK
-284 STKRFTRETNND
+284 TTKRFTRETNND
-296 NTTSMVFGNGILKN
+296 NSTSLVFGNGILKN
-310 GTIVDDNFLDLEQLG
+310 GNVVDDNFLDLEQLG
-325 IIIPGQTGDLNSS
+325 IIIPGQQGDLNDS

-350 GETPIQTTLT
+350 GETPTQTTLT
-360 ITYRVGGGI
+360 ITYRIGGGI

-378 TSIIGTPTKLVDGGA
+378 VSIIGTPTKLVDGGA
-393 GIVGVTNETPA
+393 SIAGVTNETAA
-404 IGGADEE
+404 IGGMDEE
-411 DADEIREKAKAFF
+411 DTDEIREKAKAFF

-472 IIDNSLQSISTTQQ
+472 IINTSLNNVSSTQE
-486 SLQTNVSNFSTDMS
+486 SLQTNVTNFMYEFGVATAEGHSAINSDYSTIEEVRNDFDFHFNQLVNIYGS
-500 TVLTNAGPELLDIG
+500 YFHTPSIIPENVTTIG
-514 TRFEAGELSISQVLG
+514 EQVSQVD
-529 RTNNIFIGIQNTYN
+529 I
-543 GYFLSPNGQIPNN
+543 
-556 TTTLGAQISQVNV
+556 

-575 ELDAGVGTIAIN
+575 ELDAGVGTIAVN
-587 ILAYDKNKNL
+587 ILAYNKNKNL
-597 VGNAQAGGTLLPD
+597 VGNAQAGGDLLPE
-610 ATDGIPAILD
+610 ATDGTPTILNT
-620 VNLSNYLNN
+620 NLSNYLNN

-635 DVAISDGYIINF
+635 DVTIQDGYIINF
-647 GVVFDVVAHK
+647 GVVFDVVAHR

-702 RAVNYA
+702 RSVNYV
-708 CVTQT
+708 CVTQH
-713 EDYVGDGEG
+713 EDHVGGGEG
-722 FGAEGERLFTYSYN
+722 FEDEPLFTYSYV
-736 ADGITTDGGTAGYG
+736 DDTITTDGGTSGYG
-750 YAYDFPSAL
+750 YAYDFASAL

>member
-22 SSLKQSL
+22 NALKQSL
-29 VNYAEAYFPNTYKDF
+29 VNYAQAYFPNTYKDF

-63 MSFYIDQQYKEMLLP
+63 LSFYIDQQYKELLLP

-99 IIPSFVN
+99 IVPSFVE

-118 NRAEVDYSNAST
+118 NRAQVDYSNASV
-130 FTEGVKVQSS
+130 FQEGIKVQSS

-149 LDVVDFRITGSIN
+149 LDVVDFRVTSSLN
-162 SGEPLDTSSPI
+162 NGEASDTSSPI
-173 IDTSTDGLTT
+173 IDTATDGLTT

-240 LAQDQVPIKKHYA
+240 LAQDQVPVKKHYA
-253 QDDLRDNAYTD
+253 QDELRDNAYTN
-264 IDGIEYTTDV
+264 IDGTDYVADV

-284 STKRFTRETNND
+284 TSKRFTRETNTD
-296 NTTSMVFGNGILKN
+296 NSTSLVFGNGILKN
-310 GTIVDDNFLDLEQLG
+310 GSVIDDSFLDLEQVG
-325 IIIPGQTGDLNSS
+325 IIIPGQQGDLNDS

-350 GETPIQTTLT
+350 GETPTQTTLT
-360 ITYRVGGGI
+360 ITYRIGGGI

-393 GIVGVTNETPA
+393 DIGGVTNETPA
-404 IGGADEE
+404 RGGADEE
-411 DADEIREKAKAFF
+411 DTDEIREKAKAFF

-433 EDYEARV
+433 EDYEART

-457 TELPSAVDIQSEYQG
+457 NQIPSATDVQQVYQG
-472 IIDNSLQSISTTQQ
+472 IIEASLQSASTTQQ
-486 SLQTNVSNFSTDMS
+486 SLQTNISNFSTDMS
-500 TVLTNAGPELLDIG
+500 TGLTNAAPQLQELGNQFIS
-514 TRFEAGELSISQVLG
+514 GEIAISQLLQT
-529 RTNNIFIGIQNTYN
+529 TNNIFTGLQNTYN
-543 GYFLSPNGQIPNN
+543 NYFQSPNLIPSDIN
-556 TTTLGAQISQVNV
+556 TLGTQISQV
-569 EVPLLQ
+569 EVGTLE
-575 ELDAGVGTIAIN
+575 ELDAQFGTISVN

-597 VGNAQAGGTLLPD
+597 VGNAQAGTGLPD
-610 ATDGIPAILD
+610 ATDGTPIILNT
-620 VNLSNYLNN
+620 NLSNYLNN

-635 DVAISDGYIINF
+635 DVGIQDGYIINF
-647 GVVFDVVAHK
+647 GVVFDVVAHR

-702 RAVNYA
+702 RSVNYV

-713 EDYVGDGEG
+713 EDYVGGGEG
-722 FGAEGERLFTYSYN
+722 FEDGPLFTYSYADN
-736 ADGITTDGGTAGYG
+736 AITTDGGTAGYG
-750 YAYDFPSAL
+750 YAYNFPSAL

-767 NPQTPAVFELK
+767 NPTTPAVFELK

>member
-22 SSLKQSL
+22 NALKQSL
-29 VNYAEAYFPNTYKDF
+29 VNYAQAYFPNTYKDF

-63 MSFYIDQQYKEMLLP
+63 LSFYIDQQYKELLLP

-99 IIPSFVN
+99 IVPSFVE

-118 NRAEVDYSNAST
+118 NRAQVDYSNASV
-130 FTEGVKVQSS
+130 FQEGIKVQSS

-149 LDVVDFRITGSIN
+149 LDVVDFRVTSSLN
-162 SGEPLDTSSPI
+162 NGEASDTSSPI
-173 IDTSTDGLTT
+173 IDTATDGLTT

-240 LAQDQVPIKKHYA
+240 LAQDQVPVKKHYA
-253 QDDLRDNAYTD
+253 QDELRDNAYTN
-264 IDGIEYTTDV
+264 IDGTDYVADV

-284 STKRFTRETNND
+284 TSKRFTRETNTD
-296 NTTSMVFGNGILKN
+296 NSTSLVFGNGILKN
-310 GTIVDDNFLDLEQLG
+310 GSVIDDSFLDLEQVG
-325 IIIPGQTGDLNSS
+325 IIIPGQQGDLNDS

-350 GETPIQTTLT
+350 GETPTQTTLT
-360 ITYRVGGGI
+360 ITYRIGGGI

-393 GIVGVTNETPA
+393 DIGGVTNETPA
-404 IGGADEE
+404 RGGADEE
-411 DADEIREKAKAFF
+411 DTDEIREKAKAFF

-433 EDYEARV
+433 EDYEART

-457 TELPSAVDIQSEYQG
+457 NQIPSATDVQQVYQG
-472 IIDNSLQSISTTQQ
+472 IIEASLQSASTTQQ
-486 SLQTNVSNFSTDMS
+486 SLQTNISNFSTDMS
-500 TVLTNAGPELLDIG
+500 TGLTNAAPQLQELGNQFIS
-514 TRFEAGELSISQVLG
+514 GEIAISQLLQT
-529 RTNNIFIGIQNTYN
+529 TNNIFTGLQNTYN
-543 GYFLSPNGQIPNN
+543 NYFQSPNLIPSDIN
-556 TTTLGAQISQVNV
+556 TLGTQISQV
-569 EVPLLQ
+569 EVGTLE
-575 ELDAGVGTIAIN
+575 ELDAQFGTISVN

-597 VGNAQAGGTLLPD
+597 VGNAQAGTGLPD
-610 ATDGIPAILD
+610 ATDGTPIILNT
-620 VNLSNYLNN
+620 NLSNYLNN

-635 DVAISDGYIINF
+635 DVAIQDGYIINF
-647 GVVFDVVAHK
+647 GVVFDVVAHR

-702 RAVNYA
+702 RSVNYV

-713 EDYVGDGEG
+713 EDYVGGGEG
-722 FGAEGERLFTYSYN
+722 FEDGPLFTYSYADN
-736 ADGITTDGGTAGYG
+736 AITTDGGTAGYG
-750 YAYDFPSAL
+750 YAYNFPSAL

-767 NPQTPAVFELK
+767 NPTTPAVFELK

>member
-22 SSLKQSL
+22 NALKQSL
-29 VNYAEAYFPNTYKDF
+29 VNYAQAYFPNTYKDF

-63 MSFYIDQQYKEMLLP
+63 LSFYIDQQYKELLLP

-99 IIPSFVN
+99 IVPSFVE

-118 NRAEVDYSNAST
+118 NRAQVDYSNASV
-130 FTEGVKVQSS
+130 FQEGIKVQSS

-149 LDVVDFRITGSIN
+149 LDVVDFRVTSSLN
-162 SGEPLDTSSPI
+162 NGEASDTSSPI
-173 IDTSTDGLTT
+173 IDTATDGLIT

-240 LAQDQVPIKKHYA
+240 LAQDQVPVKKHYA
-253 QDDLRDNAYTD
+253 QDELRDNAYTN
-264 IDGIEYTTDV
+264 IDGTDYVADV

-284 STKRFTRETNND
+284 TTKRFTRETNTD
-296 NTTSMVFGNGILKN
+296 NTTSLVFGNGILKN
-310 GTIVDDNFLDLEQLG
+310 GNVIDDNFLDLEQVG
-325 IIIPGQTGDLNSS
+325 IIIPGQQGNLNDS

-350 GETPIQTTLT
+350 GETPTQTTLT
-360 ITYRVGGGI
+360 ITYRIGGGI

-393 GIVGVTNETPA
+393 SITGVTNETPA
-404 IGGADEE
+404 RGGADEE
-411 DADEIREKAKAFF
+411 DTDEIREKAKAFF

-433 EDYEARV
+433 EDYEART

-457 TELPSAVDIQSEYQG
+457 NQIPSSTDVQQAYQDALSPDIDTIVNLSGNFLNLLSVSDDLISPETESTLGSIIIQSGFDLTDEQ
-472 IIDNSLQSISTTQQ
+472 IDFLYNLQQDLQTLRNNLPTLQSNVIELQ
-486 SLQTNVSNFSTDMS
+486 SRVSGLE
-500 TVLTNAGPELLDIG
+500 VG
-514 TRFEAGELSISQVLG
+514 TL
-529 RTNNIFIGIQNTYN
+529 N
-543 GYFLSPNGQIPNN
+543 
-556 TTTLGAQISQVNV
+556 
-569 EVPLLQ
+569 
-575 ELDAGVGTIAIN
+575 ELDAQFGTISVN

-610 ATDGIPAILD
+610 ATDGTPIILNT
-620 VNLSNYLNN
+620 NLSNYLNN

-635 DVAISDGYIINF
+635 DVAIQDGYIINF
-647 GVVFDVVAHK
+647 GVVFDVVAHR

-702 RAVNYA
+702 RSVNYV

-713 EDYVGDGEG
+713 EDYIGGGEG
-722 FGAEGERLFTYSYN
+722 FEADGERLFTYSY
-736 ADGITTDGGTAGYG
+736 ADNTITTDGGTAGYG

-767 NPQTPAVFELK
+767 SPQTPAVFELK

>member
-22 SSLKQSL
+22 NALKQSL
-29 VNYAEAYFPNTYKDF
+29 VNYAQAYFPNTYKDF

-63 MSFYIDQQYKEMLLP
+63 LSFYIDQQYKELLLP

-99 IIPSFVN
+99 IVPSFVE

-118 NRAEVDYSNAST
+118 NRAQVDYSNASV
-130 FTEGVKVQSS
+130 FQEGIKVQSS

-149 LDVVDFRITGSIN
+149 LDVVDFRVTSSLN
-162 SGEPLDTSSPI
+162 NGEASDTSSPI
-173 IDTSTDGLTT
+173 IDTATDGLTT

-240 LAQDQVPIKKHYA
+240 LAQDQVPVKKHYA
-253 QDDLRDNAYTD
+253 QDELRDNAYTN
-264 IDGIEYTTDV
+264 IDGTDYVADV

-284 STKRFTRETNND
+284 STKRFTRETNTD
-296 NTTSMVFGNGILKN
+296 NSTSLVFGNGILKN
-310 GTIVDDNFLDLEQLG
+310 GNVVDDSFLDLEQVG
-325 IIIPGQTGDLNSS
+325 IVIPGQTNDLDSS

-350 GETPIQTTLT
+350 GETPTQTTLT
-360 ITYRVGGGI
+360 ITYRIGGGI

-393 GIVGVTNETPA
+393 DIAGVTNETPA
-404 IGGADEE
+404 RGGADEE
-411 DADEIREKAKAFF
+411 DTDEIREKAKAFF

-433 EDYEARV
+433 EDYEART

-457 TELPSAVDIQSEYQG
+457 NQIPSATDVQQVYQG
-472 IIDNSLQSISTTQQ
+472 IIEASLQSASTTQQ
-486 SLQTNVSNFSTDMS
+486 SLQTNINNFSTDIN
-500 TVLTNAGPELLDIG
+500 TKLANAAPELQEIG
-514 TRFEAGELSISQVLG
+514 NQFLSGEINLQQVLQ
-529 RTNNIFIGIQNTYN
+529 RANNIFLGLQNTYN
-543 GYFLSPNGQIPNN
+543 NYFQSPNLIPNDIN
-556 TTTLGAQISQVNV
+556 TLGTQISQV
-569 EVPLLQ
+569 EVGTLE
-575 ELDAGVGTIAIN
+575 ELDAQFGTISVN

-597 VGNAQAGGTLLPD
+597 VGNAQAGTGLPD
-610 ATDGIPAILD
+610 ATDGTPIILNT
-620 VNLSNYLNN
+620 NLSNYLNN

-635 DVAISDGYIINF
+635 DVAIQDGYIINF
-647 GVVFDVVAHK
+647 GVVFDVVAHR

-702 RAVNYA
+702 RSVNYV

-713 EDYVGDGEG
+713 EDYVGGGEG
-722 FGAEGERLFTYSYN
+722 FEDGPLFTYSYADN
-736 ADGITTDGGTAGYG
+736 AITTDGGTAGYG
-750 YAYDFPSAL
+750 YAYNFPSAL

-767 NPQTPAVFELK
+767 NPTTPAVFELK

>member
-22 SSLKQSL
+22 NALKQSL
-29 VNYAEAYFPNTYKDF
+29 VNYAQAYFPNTYKDF

-63 MSFYIDQQYKEMLLP
+63 LSFYIDQQYKELLLP

-99 IIPSFVN
+99 IVPSFVE

-118 NRAEVDYSNAST
+118 NRAQVDYSNASV
-130 FTEGVKVQSS
+130 FQEGIKVQSS

-149 LDVVDFRITGSIN
+149 LDVVDFRVTSSLN
-162 SGEPLDTSSPI
+162 NGEASDTSSPI
-173 IDTSTDGLTT
+173 IDTATDGLIT

-240 LAQDQVPIKKHYA
+240 LAQDQVPVKKHYA
-253 QDDLRDNAYTD
+253 QDELRDNAYTN
-264 IDGIEYTTDV
+264 IDGTDYVADV

-284 STKRFTRETNND
+284 TTKRFTRETNTD
-296 NTTSMVFGNGILKN
+296 NTTSLVFGNGILKN
-310 GTIVDDNFLDLEQLG
+310 GQLVDSDFIDLEQVG
-325 IIIPGQTGDLNSS
+325 IIIPGQQGNLNDS

-350 GETPIQTTLT
+350 GETPTQTTLT
-360 ITYRVGGGI
+360 ITYRIGGGI

-393 GIVGVTNETPA
+393 SITGVTNETPA
-404 IGGADEE
+404 RGGADEE
-411 DADEIREKAKAFF
+411 DTDEIREKAKAFF

-433 EDYEARV
+433 EDYEART

-457 TELPSAVDIQSEYQG
+457 NQIPSSTDVQQAYQDALSPDIDTIVNLSGNFLNLLSVSDDLISPQTEGTLGQIIIQSGFDLTDDQ
-472 IIDNSLQSISTTQQ
+472 IIFLSNLQQDLQTLRNNLPTLQSNVIELQ
-486 SLQTNVSNFSTDMS
+486 SRVSGLE
-500 TVLTNAGPELLDIG
+500 VG
-514 TRFEAGELSISQVLG
+514 TL
-529 RTNNIFIGIQNTYN
+529 N
-543 GYFLSPNGQIPNN
+543 
-556 TTTLGAQISQVNV
+556 
-569 EVPLLQ
+569 
-575 ELDAGVGTIAIN
+575 ELDAQFGTISVN

-610 ATDGIPAILD
+610 ATDGTPIILNT
-620 VNLSNYLNN
+620 NLSNYLNN

-635 DVAISDGYIINF
+635 DVAIQDGYIINF
-647 GVVFDVVAHK
+647 GVVFDVVAHR

-702 RAVNYA
+702 RSVNYV

-713 EDYVGDGEG
+713 EDYVGGGEG
-722 FGAEGERLFTYSYN
+722 FDNDGERLFTYSYADN
-736 ADGITTDGGTAGYG
+736 AITTDGGTAGYG

-767 NPQTPAVFELK
+767 SPQTPAVFELK

>member
-22 SSLKQSL
+22 NALKQSL
-29 VNYAEAYFPNTYKDF
+29 VNYAQAYFPNTYKDF

-63 MSFYIDQQYKEMLLP
+63 LSFYIDQQYKELLLP

-99 IIPSFVN
+99 IVPSFVE

-118 NRAEVDYSNAST
+118 NRAQVDYSNASV
-130 FTEGVKVQSS
+130 FQEGIKVQSS

-149 LDVVDFRITGSIN
+149 LDVVDFRVTSSLN
-162 SGEPLDTSSPI
+162 NGEASDTSSPI
-173 IDTSTDGLTT
+173 IDTATDGLTT

-240 LAQDQVPIKKHYA
+240 LAQDQVPVKKHYA
-253 QDDLRDNAYTD
+253 QDELRDNAYTN
-264 IDGIEYTTDV
+264 IDGTDYVADV

-284 STKRFTRETNND
+284 STKRFTRETNTD
-296 NTTSMVFGNGILKN
+296 NSTSLVFGNGILKN
-310 GTIVDDNFLDLEQLG
+310 GNVVDDSFLDLEQVG
-325 IIIPGQTGDLNSS
+325 IVIPGQTNDLDSS

-350 GETPIQTTLT
+350 GETPTQTTLT
-360 ITYRVGGGI
+360 ITYRIGGGI

-393 GIVGVTNETPA
+393 DIAGVTNETPA
-404 IGGADEE
+404 RGGADEE
-411 DADEIREKAKAFF
+411 DTDEIREKAKAFF

-433 EDYEARV
+433 EDYEART

-457 TELPSAVDIQSEYQG
+457 NQIPSATDVQQVYQG
-472 IIDNSLQSISTTQQ
+472 IIEASLQSASTTQQ
-486 SLQTNVSNFSTDMS
+486 SLQTNISNFSTDMS
-500 TVLTNAGPELLDIG
+500 TGLTNAAPQLQELGNQFIS
-514 TRFEAGELSISQVLG
+514 GEINISQVLQI
-529 RTNNIFIGIQNTYN
+529 TNNIFIGLQNTYN
-543 GYFLSPNGQIPNN
+543 NYFQSPNLIPSDIN
-556 TTTLGAQISQVNV
+556 TLGTQISQV
-569 EVPLLQ
+569 EVGTLE
-575 ELDAGVGTIAIN
+575 ELDAQFGTISVN

-597 VGNAQAGGTLLPD
+597 VGNAQAGTGLPD
-610 ATDGIPAILD
+610 ATDGTPIILNT
-620 VNLSNYLNN
+620 NLSNYLNN

-635 DVAISDGYIINF
+635 DVAIQDGYIINF
-647 GVVFDVVAHK
+647 GVVFDVVAHR

-702 RAVNYA
+702 RSVNYV

-713 EDYVGDGEG
+713 EDYVGGGEG
-722 FGAEGERLFTYSYN
+722 FEDGPLFTYSYADN
-736 ADGITTDGGTAGYG
+736 AITTDGGTAGYG
-750 YAYDFPSAL
+750 YAYNFPSAL

-767 NPQTPAVFELK
+767 NPTTPAVFELK

>member
-22 SSLKQSL
+22 NALKQSL
-29 VNYAEAYFPNTYKDF
+29 VNYAQAYFPNTYKDF

-63 MSFYIDQQYKEMLLP
+63 LSFYIDQQYKELLLP

-99 IIPSFVN
+99 IVPSFVE

-118 NRAEVDYSNAST
+118 NRAQVDYSNASV
-130 FTEGVKVQSS
+130 FQEGIKVQSS

-149 LDVVDFRITGSIN
+149 LDVVDFRVTSSLN
-162 SGEPLDTSSPI
+162 NGEASDTSSPI
-173 IDTSTDGLTT
+173 IDTATDGLTT

-240 LAQDQVPIKKHYA
+240 LAQDQVPVKKHYA
-253 QDDLRDNAYTD
+253 QDELRDNAYTN
-264 IDGIEYTTDV
+264 IDGTDYVADV

-284 STKRFTRETNND
+284 TSKRFTRETNTD
-296 NTTSMVFGNGILKN
+296 NSTSLVFGNGILKN
-310 GTIVDDNFLDLEQLG
+310 GSVIDDSFLDLEQVG
-325 IIIPGQTGDLNSS
+325 IIIPGQQGDLNDS

-350 GETPIQTTLT
+350 GETPTQTTLT
-360 ITYRVGGGI
+360 ITYRIGGGI

-393 GIVGVTNETPA
+393 DIGGVTNETPA
-404 IGGADEE
+404 RGGADEE
-411 DADEIREKAKAFF
+411 DTDEIREKAKAFF

-433 EDYEARV
+433 EDYEART

-457 TELPSAVDIQSEYQG
+457 NQIPSATDVQQVYQG
-472 IIDNSLQSISTTQQ
+472 IIEASLQSASTTQQ
-486 SLQTNVSNFSTDMS
+486 SLQTNINNFSTDIN
-500 TVLTNAGPELLDIG
+500 TRLTNAAPELQEIG
-514 TRFEAGELSISQVLG
+514 NQFLSGEINLQQVLQ
-529 RTNNIFIGIQNTYN
+529 RANNIFLGLQNTYN
-543 GYFLSPNGQIPNN
+543 NYFQSPNLIPSDIN
-556 TTTLGAQISQVNV
+556 TLGTQISQV
-569 EVPLLQ
+569 EVGTLE
-575 ELDAGVGTIAIN
+575 ELDAQFGTISVN

-597 VGNAQAGGTLLPD
+597 VGNAQAGTGLPD
-610 ATDGIPAILD
+610 ATDGTPIILNT
-620 VNLSNYLNN
+620 NLSNYLNN

-635 DVAISDGYIINF
+635 DVAIQDGYIINF
-647 GVVFDVVAHK
+647 GVVFDVVAHR

-702 RAVNYA
+702 RSVNYV

-713 EDYVGDGEG
+713 EDYVGGGEG
-722 FGAEGERLFTYSYN
+722 FEDGPLFTYSYADN
-736 ADGITTDGGTAGYG
+736 AITTDGGTAGYG
-750 YAYDFPSAL
+750 YAYNFPSAL

-767 NPQTPAVFELK
+767 NPTTPAVFELK

>member
-130 FTEGVKVQSS
+130 FTEGV
-140 ANSNLYFET
+140 
-149 LDVVDFRITGSIN
+149 
-162 SGEPLDTSSPI
+162 
-173 IDTSTDGLTT
+173 
-183 DYTLTRKV
+183 
-191 RAVSGETK
+191 TK

-310 GTIVDDNFLDLEQLG
+310 GTIVDENFLDLEQLG

-472 IIDNSLQSISTTQQ
+472 IINNSLQSISTTQQ
-486 SLQTNVSNFSTDMS
+486 SLQTNVSNFKTDMTAAITADS
-500 TVLTNAGPELLDIG
+500 IEQIQLTYDNY
-514 TRFEAGELSISQVLG
+514 F
-529 RTNNIFIGIQNTYN
+529 TNPD
-543 GYFLSPNGQIPNN
+543 LIPGN
-556 TTTLGAQISQVNV
+556 TTTLGAQISQVDV
-569 EVPLLQ
+569 EVPLLE

-597 VGNAQAGGTLLPD
+597 VGNAQAGTGLPD
-610 ATDGIPAILD
+610 ATDGIPDILG

>member
-22 SSLKQSL
+22 NALKQSL
-29 VNYAEAYFPNTYKDF
+29 VNYAQAYFPNTYKDF

-63 MSFYIDQQYKEMLLP
+63 LSFYIDQQYKELLLP

-99 IIPSFVN
+99 IVPSFVE

-118 NRAEVDYSNAST
+118 NRAQVDYSNASV
-130 FTEGVKVQSS
+130 FQEGIKVQSS

-149 LDVVDFRITGSIN
+149 LDVVDFRVTSSLN
-162 SGEPLDTSSPI
+162 NGEASDTSSPI
-173 IDTSTDGLTT
+173 IDTATDGLTT

-240 LAQDQVPIKKHYA
+240 LAQDQVPVKKHYA
-253 QDDLRDNAYTD
+253 QDELRDNAYTN
-264 IDGIEYTTDV
+264 IDGTDYVADV

-284 STKRFTRETNND
+284 STKRFTRETNTD
-296 NTTSMVFGNGILKN
+296 NSTSLVFGNGILKN
-310 GTIVDDNFLDLEQLG
+310 GNVVDDSFLDLEQVG
-325 IIIPGQTGDLNSS
+325 IVIPGQTNDLDSS

-350 GETPIQTTLT
+350 GETPTQTTLT
-360 ITYRVGGGI
+360 ITYRIGGGI

-393 GIVGVTNETPA
+393 DIAGVTNETPA
-404 IGGADEE
+404 RGGADEE
-411 DADEIREKAKAFF
+411 DTDEIREKAKAFF

-433 EDYEARV
+433 EDYEART

-457 TELPSAVDIQSEYQG
+457 NQIPSATDVQQVYQG
-472 IIDNSLQSISTTQQ
+472 IIEASLQSASTTQQ
-486 SLQTNVSNFSTDMS
+486 SLQTNINNFSTDIN
-500 TVLTNAGPELLDIG
+500 TKLANAAPELQEIG
-514 TRFEAGELSISQVLG
+514 NQFLSGEINLQQVLQ
-529 RTNNIFIGIQNTYN
+529 RANNIFLGLQNTYN
-543 GYFLSPNGQIPNN
+543 NYFQSPNLIPSDIN
-556 TTTLGAQISQVNV
+556 TLGTQISQV
-569 EVPLLQ
+569 EVGTLE
-575 ELDAGVGTIAIN
+575 ELDAQFGTISVN

-597 VGNAQAGGTLLPD
+597 VGNAQAGIGLPD
-610 ATDGIPAILD
+610 ATDGTPIILNT
-620 VNLSNYLNN
+620 NLSNYLNN

-635 DVAISDGYIINF
+635 DVAIQDGYIINF
-647 GVVFDVVAHK
+647 GVVFDVVAHR

-702 RAVNYA
+702 RSVNYV

-713 EDYVGDGEG
+713 EDYVGGGEG
-722 FGAEGERLFTYSYN
+722 FEDGPLFTYSYADN
-736 ADGITTDGGTAGYG
+736 AITTDGGTAGYG
-750 YAYDFPSAL
+750 YAYNFPSAL

-767 NPQTPAVFELK
+767 NPTTPAVFELK

>member
-22 SSLKQSL
+22 NALKQSL
-29 VNYAEAYFPNTYKDF
+29 VNYAQAYFPNTYKDF

-63 MSFYIDQQYKEMLLP
+63 LSFYIDQQYKELLLP

-99 IIPSFVN
+99 IVPSFVE
-106 LSFTSEVNALST
+106 LSFTSEVNALTS
-118 NRAEVDYSNAST
+118 NRAQVDYSNASV
-130 FTEGVKVQSS
+130 FQEGIKVQSS

-149 LDVVDFRITGSIN
+149 LDVVDFRVTSSLN
-162 SGEPLDTSSPI
+162 NGEASDTSSPT
-173 IDTSTDGLTT
+173 IDTTTDGLIT

-240 LAQDQVPIKKHYA
+240 LAQDQVPVKKHYA
-253 QDDLRDNAYTD
+253 QDELRDNAYTN
-264 IDGIEYTTDV
+264 IDGTDYVADV

-284 STKRFTRETNND
+284 TTKRFTRETNTD
-296 NTTSMVFGNGILKN
+296 NSTSLVFGNGILKN
-310 GTIVDDNFLDLEQLG
+310 GNVIDDNFLDLEQVG
-325 IIIPGQTGDLNSS
+325 IIIPGQQGDLNDS

-350 GETPIQTTLT
+350 GETPTQTTLT
-360 ITYRVGGGI
+360 ITYRIGGGI

-393 GIVGVTNETPA
+393 SIAGVTNETA
-404 IGGADEE
+404 ARGGADEE
-411 DADEIREKAKAFF
+411 DTDEIREKAKAFF

-433 EDYEARV
+433 EDYEART

-457 TELPSAVDIQSEYQG
+457 NEIPSATDVQQAYQNALSPDINTIVDLSEDFLLNLNVSADLISPEIESTLG
-472 IIDNSLQSISTTQQ
+472 SIISHTGNLTDEQIAFLYDLQQDLQTLRNNLPTLQSNVIELQ
-486 SLQTNVSNFSTDMS
+486 SRVSGLQV
-500 TVLTNAGPELLDIG
+500 G
-514 TRFEAGELSISQVLG
+514 TLE
-529 RTNNIFIGIQNTYN
+529 
-543 GYFLSPNGQIPNN
+543 
-556 TTTLGAQISQVNV
+556 
-569 EVPLLQ
+569 
-575 ELDAGVGTIAIN
+575 ELDAQFGTIAVN

-610 ATDGIPAILD
+610 ATDGTPIILNT
-620 VNLSNYLNN
+620 NLSNYLNN

-635 DVAISDGYIINF
+635 DVAIQDGYIINF
-647 GVVFDVVAHK
+647 GVVFDVVAHR

-702 RAVNYA
+702 RSVNYV
-708 CVTQT
+708 CVTQH
-713 EDYVGDGEG
+713 EDYVGGGEG
-722 FGAEGERLFTYSYN
+722 FEAEPLFTYSY
-736 ADGITTDGGTAGYG
+736 DSEGITTDGGTSGYG
-750 YAYDFPSAL
+750 YAYDFPAAL

-767 NPQTPAVFELK
+767 SPQTPAVFELK

>member
-22 SSLKQSL
+22 NALKQSL
-29 VNYAEAYFPNTYKDF
+29 VNYAQAYFPNTYKDF

-63 MSFYIDQQYKEMLLP
+63 LSFYIDQQYKELLLP

-99 IIPSFVN
+99 IVPSFVE

-118 NRAEVDYSNAST
+118 NRAQVDYSNASV
-130 FTEGVKVQSS
+130 FQEGIKVQSS

-149 LDVVDFRITGSIN
+149 LDVVDFRVTSSLN
-162 SGEPLDTSSPI
+162 NGEASDTSSPI
-173 IDTSTDGLTT
+173 IDTATDGLTT

-240 LAQDQVPIKKHYA
+240 LAQDQVPVKKHYA
-253 QDDLRDNAYTD
+253 QDELRDNAYTN
-264 IDGIEYTTDV
+264 IDGTDYVADV

-284 STKRFTRETNND
+284 TTKRFTRETNTD
-296 NTTSMVFGNGILKN
+296 NSTSLVFGNGILKN
-310 GTIVDDNFLDLEQLG
+310 GSVIEDDFLNLEQVG
-325 IIIPGQTGDLNSS
+325 IIIPGQTNDLNDS

-350 GETPIQTTLT
+350 GETPTQTTLT
-360 ITYRVGGGI
+360 ITYRIGGGI

-393 GIVGVTNETPA
+393 SIVGVTNETA
-404 IGGADEE
+404 ARGGADEE
-411 DADEIREKAKAFF
+411 DTDEIREKAKAFF

-433 EDYEARV
+433 EDYEART

-457 TELPSAVDIQSEYQG
+457 NQIPSATDVQQAYQNALSPDINTIVDLSEDFLLNLNVSADLISPETESTLG
-472 IIDNSLQSISTTQQ
+472 SIITHFGNLTDEQIDFLYNLQQDLQTLRNNLPTLQSNVIELQ
-486 SLQTNVSNFSTDMS
+486 SRVSGLE
-500 TVLTNAGPELLDIG
+500 VG
-514 TRFEAGELSISQVLG
+514 TLE
-529 RTNNIFIGIQNTYN
+529 
-543 GYFLSPNGQIPNN
+543 
-556 TTTLGAQISQVNV
+556 
-569 EVPLLQ
+569 
-575 ELDAGVGTIAIN
+575 ELDAQFGTISVN

-610 ATDGIPAILD
+610 ATDGTPIILNT
-620 VNLSNYLNN
+620 NLSNYLNN

-635 DVAISDGYIINF
+635 DVAIQDGYIINF
-647 GVVFDVVAHK
+647 GVVFDVVAHR

-702 RAVNYA
+702 RSVNYV

-713 EDYVGDGEG
+713 EDYVGGGEG
-722 FGAEGERLFTYSYN
+722 FEADGERLFTYSY
-736 ADGITTDGGTAGYG
+736 ADNTITTDGGTAGYG
-750 YAYDFPSAL
+750 YAYDFPAAL

-767 NPQTPAVFELK
+767 SPQTPAVFELK

>member
-22 SSLKQSL
+22 NSLKQSL
-29 VNYAEAYFPNTYKDF
+29 VDYAQAYFPNTYKDF
-44 NETSPGMMLIEMS
+44 NETSPGMMLIEMN

-63 MSFYIDQQYKEMLLP
+63 LSFYIDQQYKELLLP

-99 IIPSFVN
+99 IVPSFVE

-118 NRAEVDYSNAST
+118 NRAQVDYSNASV
-130 FTEGVKVQSS
+130 FQEGIKVQSS

-149 LDVVDFRITGSIN
+149 LDVVDFRVTSSLN
-162 SGEPLDTSSPI
+162 NGEASDTSSPV
-173 IDTSTDGLTT
+173 IDTATDGLIT

-240 LAQDQVPIKKHYA
+240 LAQDQVSVKKHYA
-253 QDDLRDNAYTD
+253 QDELRDNAYTN
-264 IDGIEYTTDV
+264 IDGTDYVAEV

-284 STKRFTRETNND
+284 STKRFTRETNTD
-296 NTTSMVFGNGILKN
+296 NSTSLVFGNGILKN
-310 GTIVDDNFLDLEQLG
+310 GNVVDDSFLDLEQVG
-325 IIIPGQTGDLNSS
+325 IIIPGQQGNLDSS

-350 GETPIQTTLT
+350 GETPTQTTLT
-360 ITYRVGGGI
+360 ITYRIGGGI

-378 TSIIGTPTKLVDGGA
+378 TSIIGTPTKLVDGGTSIA
-393 GIVGVTNETPA
+393 GVTNATPA
-404 IGGADEE
+404 RGGADEE
-411 DADEIREKAKAFF
+411 DTDEIREKAKAFF

-457 TELPSAVDIQSEYQG
+457 TELPSALDIQSEYQG
-472 IIDNSLQSISTTQQ
+472 IISDSLQSISNTQQ
-486 SLQTNVSNFSTDMS
+486 LLQTNVTNFSNDFTAAVVEGQSALNSDYAS
-500 TVLTNAGPELLDIG
+500 IEEVRGAFDFHFNEL
-514 TRFEAGELSISQVLG
+514 V
-529 RTNNIFIGIQNTYN
+529 NTYA
-543 GYFLSPNGQIPNN
+543 YHFVTPSLIPDNV
-556 TTTLGAQISQVNV
+556 GIIGEQISLVNV

-575 ELDAGVGTIAIN
+575 ELDAGVGTIAVN

-610 ATDGIPAILD
+610 ATDGTPIILNT
-620 VNLSNYLNN
+620 NLSNYLNN

-635 DVAISDGYIINF
+635 DVAIQDGYIINF

-683 NQPIII
+683 NQPIVI

-702 RAVNYA
+702 RSVNYV
-708 CVTQT
+708 CVTQH
-713 EDYVGDGEG
+713 EDHVGEGEG
-722 FGAEGERLFTYSYN
+722 FDSEGERLFTYSYN
-736 ADGITTDGGTAGYG
+736 NDGITTDGGTAGYG
-750 YAYDFPSAL
+750 YAYDFESAL
-759 TNGIILPA
+759 LNGIYRPA

>member
-22 SSLKQSL
+22 NSLKQSL
-29 VNYAEAYFPNTYKDF
+29 VDYAQAYFPNTYKDF
-44 NETSPGMMLIEMS
+44 NETSPGMMLIEMN

-63 MSFYIDQQYKEMLLP
+63 LSFYIDQQYKELLLP

-99 IIPSFVN
+99 IVPSFVE
-106 LSFTSEVNALST
+106 LSFTSEVNALSS
-118 NRAEVDYSNAST
+118 NRAQVDYSNASV
-130 FTEGVKVQSS
+130 FQEGIKVQSS

-149 LDVVDFRITGSIN
+149 LDVVDFRVTSSLN
-162 SGEPLDTSSPI
+162 NGEASDTSSPV
-173 IDTSTDGLTT
+173 IDTATDGLIT

-240 LAQDQVPIKKHYA
+240 LAQDQVPVKKHYA
-253 QDDLRDNAYTD
+253 QDELRDNAYTN
-264 IDGIEYTTDV
+264 IDGTDYVAEV

-284 STKRFTRETNND
+284 STKRFTRETNTD
-296 NTTSMVFGNGILKN
+296 NSTSLVFGNGILKN
-310 GTIVDDNFLDLEQLG
+310 GNVVDDSFLDLEQVG
-325 IIIPGQTGDLNSS
+325 IIIPGQQGDLDSS

-350 GETPIQTTLT
+350 GETPTQTTLT
-360 ITYRVGGGI
+360 ITYRIGGGI

-378 TSIIGTPTKLVDGGA
+378 TSIIGTPTKLVDGGTSIA
-393 GIVGVTNETPA
+393 GVTNATPA
-404 IGGADEE
+404 RGGADEE
-411 DADEIREKAKAFF
+411 DTDEIREKAKAFF

-457 TELPSAVDIQSEYQG
+457 TELPSALDIQSEYQG
-472 IIDNSLQSISTTQQ
+472 IISDSLQSISNTQQ
-486 SLQTNVSNFSTDMS
+486 LLQTNVTNFSNDFTGAVVEGQSALNSDYAS
-500 TVLTNAGPELLDIG
+500 IEEVRGAFDFHFNEL
-514 TRFEAGELSISQVLG
+514 V
-529 RTNNIFIGIQNTYN
+529 NTYA
-543 GYFLSPNGQIPNN
+543 YHFVTPSLIPDNV
-556 TTTLGAQISQVNV
+556 GIIGEQISLVNV

-575 ELDAGVGTIAIN
+575 ELDAGVGTIAVN

-610 ATDGIPAILD
+610 ATDGTPIILNT
-620 VNLSNYLNN
+620 NLSNYLNN

-635 DVAISDGYIINF
+635 DVAIQDGYIINF

-683 NQPIII
+683 NQPIVI

-702 RAVNYA
+702 RSVNYV
-708 CVTQT
+708 CVTQH
-713 EDYVGDGEG
+713 EDHVGEGEG
-722 FGAEGERLFTYSYN
+722 FDSEGERLFTYSYN
-736 ADGITTDGGTAGYG
+736 NDGITTDGGTAGYG
-750 YAYDFPSAL
+750 YAYDFESAL
-759 TNGIILPA
+759 LNGIYRPA